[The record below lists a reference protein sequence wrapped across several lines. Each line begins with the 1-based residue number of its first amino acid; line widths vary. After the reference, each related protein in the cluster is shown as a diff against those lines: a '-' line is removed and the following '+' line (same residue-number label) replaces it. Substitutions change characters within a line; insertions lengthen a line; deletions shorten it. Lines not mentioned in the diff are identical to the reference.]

1 MPLPETKNVG
11 KLMKFLKKDKPG
23 MPTKKKIAIT
33 LNQARKSG
41 ANIPLRN
48 ELKRRAKKA

>member
-23 MPTKKKIAIT
+23 MPKKQKIAIA
-33 LNQARKSG
+33 LSQARKAG
-41 ANIPLRN
+41 ANIPLQK
-48 ELKRRAKKA
+48 EIARRAKKS